1 MFEFTGNFGHSTGSL
16 SGGGG
21 GESGGSAHSLAYSQ
35 GRLSHVSSD
44 TDTQNDSLTYSR
56 LSRPSSLWISNSE
69 EEVDVVL
76 QILATT
82 VINSGSWIKN
92 GEETYCRGCTLG
104 GGANNPSLMIPSDY
118 DTISGGGGGGIP
130 INVVDDDSP
139 EILDCGRPANFT
151 YYDQLIGVAN
161 RHNHP
166 HIPEPQ
172 VAMVFRKKG
181 SKKDT
186 IDLNTLE
193 RKLRKAK
200 KEVIKMAGLIR
211 NVKILFGI
219 KNTCFHF
226 LETKFRSTL

>member
-1 MFEFTGNFGHSTGSL
+1 ML
-16 SGGGG
+16 
-21 GESGGSAHSLAYSQ
+21 
-35 GRLSHVSSD
+35 
-44 TDTQNDSLTYSR
+44 
-56 LSRPSSLWISNSE
+56 ISNSE
-69 EEVDVVL
+69 EEVELVL

-92 GEETYCRGCTLG
+92 GEETYCKGCTLAG
-104 GGANNPSLMIPSDY
+104 GGASSNPMLMSSDY
-118 DTISGGGGGGIP
+118 ENISGGGSGGLG
-130 INVVDDDSP
+130 VTVDDDSP
-139 EILDCGRPANFT
+139 EVLDCGRPANFT

-166 HIPEPQ
+166 HIPEPS

-200 KEVIKMAGLIR
+200 KEVG
-211 NVKILFGI
+211 
-219 KNTCFHF
+219 
-226 LETKFRSTL
+226 

>member
-1 MFEFTGNFGHSTGSL
+1 M
-16 SGGGG
+16 
-21 GESGGSAHSLAYSQ
+21 YSEQ

-44 TDTQNDSLTYSR
+44 TQNESLTLSR
-56 LSRPSSLWISNSE
+56 LRRPSSSLWISNSE
-69 EEVDVVL
+69 EEVELVL

-92 GEETYCRGCTLG
+92 GDETYCRGCTLG
-104 GGANNPSLMIPSDY
+104 GGGANNPSIMISDFEN
-118 DTISGGGGGGIP
+118 TSGAVG
-130 INVVDDDSP
+130 VTLDDDSP
-139 EILDCGRPANFT
+139 EVLDCGRAANFT

-200 KEVIKMAGLIR
+200 KEVMFVGLTR
-211 NVKILFGI
+211 A
-219 KNTCFHF
+219 
-226 LETKFRSTL
+226 

>member
-1 MFEFTGNFGHSTGSL
+1 M
-16 SGGGG
+16 SG
-21 GESGGSAHSLAYSQ
+21 
-35 GRLSHVSSD
+35 
-44 TDTQNDSLTYSR
+44 DTQNDSLPYSR
-56 LSRPSSLWISNSE
+56 PDRSPSHWISNTE
-69 EEVDVVL
+69 EEVELVL

-104 GGANNPSLMIPSDY
+104 GGASNPSLMISSDFEN
-118 DTISGGGGGGIP
+118 ISEGGIVG
-130 INVVDDDSP
+130 VVDDDSP
-139 EILDCGRPANFT
+139 EVLDCGRPANFT

-200 KEVIKMAGLIR
+200 KEVCALSFSAYQSC
-211 NVKILFGI
+211 V
-219 KNTCFHF
+219 
-226 LETKFRSTL
+226 